1 MDIPSEKFLVRNVKT
16 KSEFQVYV
24 SDLKSDIYENGIT
37 CAVIC

>member
-24 SDLKSDIYENGIT
+24 SDLKSDIMT
-37 CAVIC
+37 MVLFVQ